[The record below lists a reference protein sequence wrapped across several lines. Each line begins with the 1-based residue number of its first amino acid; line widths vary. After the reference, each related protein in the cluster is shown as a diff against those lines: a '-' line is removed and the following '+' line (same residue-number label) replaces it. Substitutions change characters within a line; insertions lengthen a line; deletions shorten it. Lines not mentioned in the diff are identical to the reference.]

1 MTRRGVVAVLAIVG
15 VVAIIG
21 TGAVVAGIGLWP
33 IGAGGPFGEEPHPPA
48 LLSSSRLAPTVPMI
62 SLRTV
67 RRRSPAAVQTPRLR
81 TPGTSRC
88 RARRTRSAAR
98 RSSGR
103 TNRRTFSRYPSRTR
117 TKAPPCPGVARY
129 EATMR
134 IPAGDDPWRI
144 VVNHDNET
152 VTTIEG
158 DSRVG
163 SRAGRRALASQ
174 SPTSTQI
181 RPKREREG
189 SSIDST
195 AQYSGFRTRRHGT
208 GNQQA
213 QSHFFTPEE

>member
-48 LLSSSRLAPTVPMI
+48 LLSFESAGAHCTDDFSANSSTSVASGGANTEITHARNVSLPGPSYAIGGPTFERQNESTYVLSIPI
-62 SLRTV
+62 EDTD
-67 RRRSPAAVQTPRLR
+67 
-81 TPGTSRC
+81 
-88 RARRTRSAAR
+88 
-98 RSSGR
+98 
-103 TNRRTFSRYPSRTR
+103 
-117 TKAPPCPGVARY
+117 KAPRECPGVARY

-158 DSRVG
+158 DSESGVSGG
-163 SRAGRRALASQ
+163 SASVSQ
-174 SPTSTQI
+174 SVSDEHT
-181 RPKREREG
+181 
-189 SSIDST
+189 
-195 AQYSGFRTRRHGT
+195 
-208 GNQQA
+208 NQTEA
-213 QSHFFTPEE
+213 